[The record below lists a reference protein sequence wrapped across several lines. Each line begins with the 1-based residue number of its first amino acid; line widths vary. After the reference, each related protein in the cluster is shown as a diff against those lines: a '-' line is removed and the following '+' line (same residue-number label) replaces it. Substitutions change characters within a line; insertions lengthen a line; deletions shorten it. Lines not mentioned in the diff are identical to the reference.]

1 MEIPADL
8 LRKGLRE
15 LGISFTEHQ
24 TEAFLF
30 YLEELKRWNKAYNLT
45 GLKTDR
51 EIIIKH
57 FFDSLLFLKALP
69 EHVRSLADIGSGAGF
84 PGIPLK
90 IMYPDPVVYLV
101 EPSKKKAAFLRHV
114 CKQLRLPDVEIIDR
128 RIEEVTDLKVD
139 AAVTRALFSIDDF
152 LKKTQ
157 GIVKKKGVLILSKGP
172 KLAEE
177 LQGVPSDRIST
188 LDVKLPLLNIIR
200 HLVVIQA

>member
-45 GLKTDR
+45 GLTTDR

-57 FFDSLLFLKALP
+57 FLDSLLFLKALP